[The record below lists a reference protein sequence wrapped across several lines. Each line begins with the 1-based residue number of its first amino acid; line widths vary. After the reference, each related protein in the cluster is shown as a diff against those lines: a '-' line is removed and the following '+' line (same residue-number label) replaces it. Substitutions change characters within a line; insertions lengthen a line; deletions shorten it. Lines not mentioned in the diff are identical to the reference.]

1 MGLFFFQRVSFTARG
16 FAGRLVGLP
25 DPVRGFPFLPVGLFY
40 SLRVDAHCDCGFG
53 EFSSSWWFFSVAIYA
68 GLLWDFGI
76 SSDFDLEK
84 LIRLDIAVL

>member
-1 MGLFFFQRVSFTARG
+1 MWVSPTL
-16 FAGRLVGLP
+16 LVG
-25 DPVRGFPFLPVGLFY
+25 FLFY
-40 SLRVDAHCDCGFG
+40 QWVCFIACELTLIAIVALVS
-53 EFSSSWWFFSVAIYA
+53 FSSSWWFFSVAIYA